1 MSAGRFKLFL
11 TYPVTDE
18 ESTFIYQAV
27 LKIQLFPV
35 DMYQEIFLCSY
46 PLTK

>member
-1 MSAGRFKLFL
+1 MQASRFTQFL

-18 ESTFIYQAV
+18 ESNFIYQAA
-27 LKIQLFPV
+27 LNIQLFPV
-35 DMYQEIFLCSY
+35 DMYQEILLCSY